1 MFIKILKKNKIP
13 LVTIALVL
21 SLSLPGCIET
31 SPSSHSQQEEG
42 GASMENVHTGHDH
55 SEESGHAGEGGL
67 ILTEE
72 QKQSINLHLAEASP
86 GTLGKELSFPG
97 EITLNHDSF
106 IRLIPRVSGVVREV
120 IVTMGDRVREGQVL
134 AVLESP
140 VMGEVKATFLD
151 ACRERRY
158 NKADLDRFTEIEAN
172 TLSLIKFLDSGP
184 VLADMG
190 QETFGDMADY
200 GSRLISSYAD
210 YSVAKKAFERK
221 KNLFEKKI
229 ASEKDY
235 LEAQGKYEGSRAHY
249 LAQLANTRFSLEQEM
264 LSLSETYQASH
275 FSMKASE
282 RQLGILGLS
291 EDEIALLAGSV
302 DLNNDSPGDEYSGY
316 ALTRVQ
322 LRAPRSGTILERSIG
337 LGEKVDADTTVFT
350 LADMDQVW
358 ACLQVPSRDLASVK
372 TGQQVIIEAESG
384 EKATGTIS
392 VMGPLVSGE
401 TRTAELRVVI
411 DNISGKWK
419 PGLFVR
425 GFVELPASEL
435 GLVIPVDALQLI
447 EGEETVFVPSGDGF
461 ITLPVKT
468 GQNNRYGVEILSGL
482 QPGMQYVAQG
492 AFELKSML
500 VTSSLD
506 PHAGHGH

>member
-1 MFIKILKKNKIP
+1 MFNKKLKNNRFS
-13 LVTIALVL
+13 LVTAALVL
-21 SLSLPGCIET
+21 SVSLAGCTAT
-31 SPSSHSQQEEG
+31 SPASHSPHEEG
-42 GASMENVHTGHDH
+42 EAALENVHPGHDH
-55 SEESGHAGEGGL
+55 AEGSGHAGEGGL
-67 ILTEE
+67 MLTDA
-72 QKQSINLHLAEASP
+72 QKLSINLQLAEASP
-86 GTLGKELSFPG
+86 GTLGRELSFPG
-97 EITLNHDSF
+97 EIMLNQDSF

-120 IVTMGDRVREGQVL
+120 SVTKGDRVREGQVL

-158 NKADLDRFTEIEAN
+158 NKADLDRFTEIESN
-172 TLSLIKFLDSGP
+172 TLSLIKFLDSDP
-184 VLADMG
+184 VLTDMG

-235 LEAQGKYEGSRAHY
+235 LEAQGNYEGTRARY

-264 LSLSETYQASH
+264 LSLSETFQASH

-282 RQLGILGLS
+282 RQLGILGLT
-291 EDEIALLAGSV
+291 EEEIIRLAGSAE
-302 DLNNDSPGDEYSGY
+302 LNNDSPGNGYSTH

-372 TGQQVIIEAESG
+372 TGQQVAIESESG
-384 EKATGTIS
+384 EKTTGTVS
-392 VMGPLVSGE
+392 VVGPLVSGE
-401 TRTAELRVVI
+401 TRTAELRAVI
-411 DNISGKWK
+411 NNISEKWK

-425 GFVELPASEL
+425 GFVELPTSEL
-435 GLVIPVDALQLI
+435 GLVIPGEALQLI
-447 EGEETVFVPSGDGF
+447 EGEEIVFIPSENGF

-482 QPGMQYVAQG
+482 QPGMQYVAKG

-500 VTSSLD
+500 ITSSLD